1 MRRIYRIWPKCSRGS
16 AFLRAKQRD
25 DRTDTHQLNR
35 LQPLIRLMSNRFT
48 GRQVLSPPIPDR
60 TPQSERQS
68 ELPMVAWNPC
78 RASPGM
84 RIHKRKKPVL
94 AGTGFL
100 VGLAIPLSVRRWRST
115 DTTRFSVAARAR

>member
-1 MRRIYRIWPKCSRGS
+1 
-16 AFLRAKQRD
+16 
-25 DRTDTHQLNR
+25 
-35 LQPLIRLMSNRFT
+35 MSNRFT

-60 TPQSERQS
+60 TPQSEHQS

-78 RASPGM
+78 QASPGM

-100 VGLAIPLSVRRWRST
+100 VGLAIPVSVRRWRST
-115 DTTRFSVAARAR
+115 DTSRFFVAARAR